1 MKLLIADDN
10 PVWRKLMQAA
20 VAPWGYRVIIAENG
34 REALAALQS
43 EDPPRLALLDWL
55 MPDIEGVEV
64 CRRIKQDP
72 EHPFT
77 YVILL
82 TSRDREEDMIE
93 GLDAGADDYLTKPIV
108 AALLKSRLAA
118 ARRIIEAV
126 PPVQWTKPQVDG
138 FDVDR
143 LIGKGAFATVWRARE
158 LATGRAAAIK
168 IIRADLATD
177 LVFERFSREIE
188 VMRSMDHPGI
198 AAIYASH
205 LERDFAYY
213 VMELID
219 GQTLG
224 HYVASQKP
232 KATRIIEMMAQ
243 ICDALQHAHS
253 RGIIHRDVKPS
264 NVMVGVD
271 GNPKLVD
278 FGLSKSMFR
287 PQRERPTNETS
298 AGSVL
303 GTPLF
308 MSPEQARGEADQ
320 VDHRSDLYAVATML
334 FLFLLREHPHGVG
347 SMGREE
353 TIQTIAATPARRARQ
368 ISDKFNPELDEILA
382 KCLAADP
389 QNRYQTAGE
398 LATALREFVQNRA
411 ASRSGTR
418 SPEAS
423 SEK

>member
-10 PVWRKLMQAA
+10 PVWRKLIEAT
-20 VAPWGYRVIIAENG
+20 VEPWGYRVILVEDG
-34 REALAALQS
+34 SQALAAMES
-43 EDPPRLALLDWL
+43 DDPPRLALLDWQ
-55 MPDIEGVEV
+55 MPEIDGVEV
-64 CRRIKQDP
+64 CRQVKQDP
-72 EHPFT
+72 KYPFT

-118 ARRIIEAV
+118 AKRIVEAV

-138 FDVDR
+138 FEVER
-143 LIGKGAFATVWRARE
+143 LIGKGAFATVWRATQVTNR
-158 LATGRAAAIK
+158 RAAAIK

-177 LVFERFSREIE
+177 LVFERFAREIQ
-188 VMRSMDHPGI
+188 VMRRMDHPGI
-198 AAIYASH
+198 ASIDASH

-213 VMELID
+213 AMELID
-219 GQTLG
+219 GESLG
-224 HYVASQKP
+224 HFIASQKP

-253 RGIIHRDVKPS
+253 HGIIHRDVKPS
-264 NVMVGVD
+264 NVMVGFD

-278 FGLSKSMFR
+278 FGLSKAMFR
-287 PQRERPTNETS
+287 AQVAPGANETS
-298 AGSVL
+298 VGSVL

-308 MSPEQARGEADQ
+308 MAPEQARGESEY

-353 TIQTIAATPARRARQ
+353 TIQTIATTPAKRA
-368 ISDKFNPELDEILA
+368 IDINAKFNPQLDEILTR
-382 KCLAADP
+382 CLAADP
-389 QNRYQTAGE
+389 EARFQTAGE
-398 LATALREFVQNRA
+398 LANSLREFLQNRA
-411 ASRSGTR
+411 ASRR
-418 SPEAS
+418 QHD
-423 SEK
+423 

>member
-20 VAPWGYRVIIAENG
+20 VAPWGYRVVVAENG
-34 REALAALQS
+34 REALAVLQAD
-43 EDPPRLALLDWL
+43 DPPRLALLDWL

-82 TSRDREEDMIE
+82 TSRDREEDMIA

-188 VMRSMDHPGI
+188 VMRSMDHPSI

-224 HYVASQKP
+224 HYVASQRP
-232 KATRIIEMMAQ
+232 KATRVIEMMAQ

-264 NVMVGVD
+264 NVMVGAD

-287 PQRERPTNETS
+287 PQREQPTNETS

-308 MSPEQARGEADQ
+308 MSPEQARGDAGQ

-353 TIQTIAATPARRARQ
+353 TIQTIATTPARRARQ

-389 QNRYQTAGE
+389 QDRYQTAGE
-398 LATALREFVQNRA
+398 LGTALREFVQNRA

-418 SPEAS
+418 SP
-423 SEK
+423 

>member
-20 VAPWGYRVIIAENG
+20 VSPWGYRVVVAENG
-34 REALAALQS
+34 REALDALQS
-43 EDPPRLALLDWL
+43 DDPPRLALLDWQ
-55 MPDIEGVEV
+55 MPEIEGVEV
-64 CRRIKQDP
+64 CRRIKQNP
-72 EHPFT
+72 EAPFT

-126 PPVQWTKPQVDG
+126 PPVQWTKPQIDG

-143 LIGKGAFATVWRARE
+143 LIGKGAFATVWRAQHLE
-158 LATGRAAAIK
+158 TGRDAAIK

-177 LVFERFSREIE
+177 LVFERFAREVQ
-188 VMRSMDHPGI
+188 VMRRMDHPGI

-205 LERDFAYY
+205 LRRDFAYFA
-213 VMELID
+213 MELVD
-219 GQTLG
+219 GQSLG
-224 HYVASQKP
+224 HYVASQQP
-232 KATRIIEMMAQ
+232 KATRIIAMMAQ

-253 RGIIHRDVKPS
+253 RDIIHRDVKPS
-264 NVMVGVD
+264 NVMVGPD

-278 FGLSKSMFR
+278 FGLSKSMFH
-287 PQRERPTNETS
+287 PPSDPGVSDTS
-298 AGSVL
+298 VGSVL

-308 MSPEQARGEADQ
+308 MSPEQARGDADR

-353 TIQTIAATPARRARQ
+353 TIQTIATTPAKHACE
-368 ISDKFNPELDEILA
+368 INPKFNPELDAILA
-382 KCLAADP
+382 KCLDAVPAS
-389 QNRYQTAGE
+389 RYQTAGE
-398 LATALREFVQNRA
+398 LAKALRFFLENRA
-411 ASRSGTR
+411 ASRSG
-418 SPEAS
+418 
-423 SEK
+423 